1 MTQNELQ
8 GLPILTY
15 HSIDSSGSVISTTPE
30 NFRKQMEILAR
41 SSLQVLP
48 LREIARQILEKRN
61 LSKNGV
67 AITFDDGFRNA
78 YDIAFPVLKEYSFP
92 ATVFLVT
99 SFCEKNNR
107 WHGQPDQ
114 IPTFELLKWDEIA
127 KMSDVVD
134 FGIHTA
140 NHPDLTK
147 VSGTRLQDEI
157 QGAREDLIQ
166 RTGKSQQAFAY
177 PYGKQSAE
185 ARTIVEKNF
194 YAACSTE
201 MNFVSRDSDLYF
213 LPRIDMY
220 YFSRNNVFATMG
232 TARFQR
238 YVHIRRMLR
247 RLRQALMGN

>member
-1 MTQNELQ
+1 MTQNDLH
-8 GLPILTY
+8 GPPILTY
-15 HSIDSSGSVISTTPE
+15 HSIDSSGSVISTSPE
-30 NFRKQMEILAR
+30 NFRKQMEILAK

-48 LREIARQILEKRN
+48 LPAIARQIQEKRN
-61 LSKNGV
+61 PPKNAV
-67 AITFDDGFRNA
+67 AITFDDGFRNVF
-78 YDIAFPVLKEYSFP
+78 DIAFPVLKEYGFP

-107 WHGQPDQ
+107 WFGQPDQ
-114 IPTFELLKWDEIA
+114 IPTLELLKWDEIA
-127 KMSDVVD
+127 KMSEIVD
-134 FGIHTA
+134 FGVHTA

-157 QGAREDLIQ
+157 QGAWEDLVQ

-185 ARTIVEKNF
+185 ARKIVEKIF

-201 MNFVSRDSDLYF
+201 MNFVSLDSDLYF

-220 YFSRNNVFATMG
+220 YFSRNSVFATIG

-238 YVHIRRMLR
+238 YVLIRGMLR
-247 RLRQALMGN
+247 RFRQALMSN